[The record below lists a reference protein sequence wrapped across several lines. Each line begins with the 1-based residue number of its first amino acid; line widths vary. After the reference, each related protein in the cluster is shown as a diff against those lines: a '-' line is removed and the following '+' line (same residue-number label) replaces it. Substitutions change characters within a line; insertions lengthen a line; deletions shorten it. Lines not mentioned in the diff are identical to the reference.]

1 LARRITLLVNF
12 VVREMAVAHRAVR
25 RLTFF
30 RRWAQSEIQRMRR
43 QPIAWLAEGVNAIA
57 GPSRLLGRTDNVGSK
72 WIQLNVP
79 KACVPIALIVE
90 QDGAITFIPDCS
102 PSLVFP
108 VEVLRVTT
116 VSKLHRPGQP
126 ALGVGSGHQMVVGR
140 HEGEGMNADVIVN
153 SRLGHNST
161 KVFSVPLI
169 AANRFSIDAAW
180 EYVNAD
186 TGYENTRW
194 IGHASRRA
202 RIVLAGFSKKV
213 TDDNASGSNVCHV

>member
-1 LARRITLLVNF
+1 MALLVKF
-12 VVREMAVAHRAVR
+12 VVREMTVAHRAVS
-25 RLTFF
+25 RLTFV
-30 RRWAQSEIQRMRR
+30 RRRAQSEIQRMRR

-57 GPSRLLGRTDNVGSK
+57 GPSRLLGRPDNVGSK

-90 QDGAITFIPDCS
+90 QDGAITFVPDCS

-108 VEVLRVTT
+108 IEVLRMTT
-116 VSKLHRPGQP
+116 VGTLHSPRQP

-161 KVFSVPLI
+161 KVLSVPII
-169 AANRFSIDAAW
+169 ATNRFSIDPAW

-186 TGYENTRW
+186 TRYENTRW
-194 IGHASRRA
+194 IGHASLGA
-202 RIVLAGFSKKV
+202 RIVLAGFSKKFA
-213 TDDNASGSNVCHV
+213 DDIASGSNVCRV